1 MKKKYTRCYEKDG
14 GFWIAYVREL
24 PGANAQG
31 KTKKEAQENLREAI
45 HLILE
50 SNQKLAK
57 REIKGRKCMCEEPLL
72 ATL

>member
-1 MKKKYTRCYEKDG
+1 MKKKYTRYYEKDG
-14 GFWIAYVREL
+14 GFWIAYVQEL

-57 REIKGRKCMCEEPLL
+57 REIKERKIICAEPLI
-72 ATL
+72 AT